1 MKRLRLSLSLLAIL
15 SWSIGT
21 AQEVTINSLFW
32 EVSGNELQEPSYL
45 FGTFHLEGSDFV
57 DSLTMVKEKFEAA
70 RSFAGEIIFDSS
82 MQGKLAA
89 YTIMKDS
96 TLEMILG
103 TAGFDSTA
111 RWFNEL
117 TGMELG
123 MYNQAHPVVVQMVLL
138 TALQNKIYRNDSE
151 PMDIYFQRQAKNKEK
166 KLTGLETLEKQMDI
180 MFNSK
185 TLRQN
190 GDQLRYLVKNKEH
203 MRDSLIRMNI
213 LYHQQ
218 DIEGL
223 YQMMKAERY
232 YSERDVQILFAR
244 NLSWLQTLLTLFR
257 EQSTFV
263 AVGALH
269 LPGEEGVIS
278 LLRQHGYNVR
288 PIPLKNQ

>member
-1 MKRLRLSLSLLAIL
+1 
-15 SWSIGT
+15 
-21 AQEVTINSLFW
+21 
-32 EVSGNELQEPSYL
+32 
-45 FGTFHLEGSDFV
+45 
-57 DSLTMVKEKFEAA
+57 
-70 RSFAGEIIFDSS
+70 
-82 MQGKLAA
+82 
-89 YTIMKDS
+89 
-96 TLEMILG
+96 
-103 TAGFDSTA
+103 
-111 RWFNEL
+111 
-117 TGMELG
+117 
-123 MYNQAHPVVVQMVLL
+123 
-138 TALQNKIYRNDSE
+138 
-151 PMDIYFQRQAKNKEK
+151 
-166 KLTGLETLEKQMDI
+166 LEKQMDI

-269 LPGEEGVIS
+269 LPGEEGLIS

>member
-1 MKRLRLSLSLLAIL
+1 MKRLTLSLSLLAIL
-15 SWSIGT
+15 SWSIGS
-21 AQEVTINSLFW
+21 AQETTVNSLFW
-32 EVSGNELQEPSYL
+32 EVSGNELMEPSYL

-57 DSLTMVKEKFEAA
+57 DSLTTVKQKLEAA
-70 RSFAGEIIFDSS
+70 RTFAGEIIFDSS

-96 TLEMILG
+96 TLKMILG
-103 TAGFDSTA
+103 TSGFDSTA
-111 RWFNEL
+111 KWFNEL
-117 TGMELG
+117 TGMELA

-138 TALQNKIYRNDSE
+138 TALQHKIYRNDSE
-151 PMDIYFQRQAKNKEK
+151 PMDIYFQRQAKSKDK

-190 GDQLRYLVKNKEH
+190 GEQLLDLVSNKEH
-203 MRDSLIRMNI
+203 IRDSLIRMNV

-223 YQMMKAERY
+223 YKMMKAEKY
-232 YSERDVQILFAR
+232 HSERDLQILFTR

-269 LPGEEGVIS
+269 LPGEEGLIS
-278 LLRQHGYNVR
+278 LLRQYGYTVR
-288 PIPLKNQ
+288 PLALKN